1 MRVGGLGRIVDDS
14 NVEAEKNVDNCTR
27 SCGRGFET
35 GVGLP
40 IALFVRSATY
50 HDLIAM
56 LRLRARMVS
65 ALGAKQMLGIPL
77 LYLTPEKGLRILTE
91 SLQKKV
97 LQIMSNELNPFQN
110 PTLRRNTQID
120 NTSEK
125 HMEQKLQELLS
136 LDDDNI
142 RAILTPAEC
151 AKLAGGFGATDDSV
165 AHLLMDAMVEDFEQ
179 ESTNEE
185 KKQTR
190 LQDLVNEGLAA
201 AVRSGDYNTSRQ

>member
-1 MRVGGLGRIVDDS
+1 MGRIG
-14 NVEAEKNVDNCTR
+14 VDNEEEREMNDQEVSER
-27 SCGRGFET
+27 SFES
-35 GVGLP
+35 GLGLP
-40 IALFVRSATY
+40 IALFVRTASY

-56 LRLRARMVS
+56 LRVRARMVS
-65 ALGAKQMLGIPL
+65 ILGGKDLRGIPL

-91 SLQKKV
+91 NLQKK
-97 LQIMSNELNPFQN
+97 LLHIMSNELNPFQN
-110 PTLRRNTQID
+110 PALRRKTQID
-120 NTSEK
+120 DTSEK
-125 HMEQKLQELLS
+125 HMEQKLQELLN

-165 AHLLMDAMVEDFEQ
+165 AHLLMDAMVQDFK
-179 ESTNEE
+179 EE
-185 KKQTR
+185 TSSGEIKQTR

>member
-1 MRVGGLGRIVDDS
+1 MRVGGLGRIVDTTDI
-14 NVEAEKNVDNCTR
+14 VTEKNDYDGTSNCRR
-27 SCGRGFET
+27 SFET
-35 GVGLP
+35 GLGLP
-40 IALFVRSATY
+40 IALFVRTATY

-65 ALGAKQMLGIPL
+65 ILGAKHMLGIPL
-77 LYLTPEKGLRILTE
+77 LYFTPENGLRVLTE
-91 SLQKKV
+91 SLQKK
-97 LQIMSNELNPFQN
+97 LLHIMSNELNPFQN
-110 PTLRRNTQID
+110 PSLKRTTQME

-142 RAILTPAEC
+142 RAILTPGEC

-185 KKQTR
+185 IKQTR